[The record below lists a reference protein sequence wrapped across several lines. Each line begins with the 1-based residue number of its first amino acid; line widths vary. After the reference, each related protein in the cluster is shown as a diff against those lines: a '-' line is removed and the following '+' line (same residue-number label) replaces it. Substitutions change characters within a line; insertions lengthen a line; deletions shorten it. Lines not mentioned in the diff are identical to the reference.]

1 MHIDSASAYCDGDG
15 DRKLMMMLILV
26 LIVMLGVSN
35 VQLHMY
41 RCTVVPLYR
50 CTELNVNQNIKRSV
64 YTANTDSIV

>member
-50 CTELNVNQNIKRSV
+50 TQCKPKYKKVGVLPIR
-64 YTANTDSIV
+64 IV